1 VSKSLASRYRQAAF
15 KGVLL
20 QGMVAIVIAL
30 IVFIGWGA
38 NTAVSALVGGFV
50 VVLPNFVFALY
61 SFRYVGA
68 SKTEQIY
75 ASIKRGNALKFMLT
89 ICLFAL
95 VFKYFSVMA
104 LPFFICYI
112 LVMFSQWYAHSFFN
126 H

>member
-1 VSKSLASRYRQAAF
+1 MSKSLASQYRQAAL

-30 IVFIGWGA
+30 IIFIGWGVA
-38 NTAVSALVGGFV
+38 AGFSALAGGFV
-50 VVLPNFVFALY
+50 LVLPNFVFALY

-95 VFKYFSVMA
+95 VFKYFSITAMS
-104 LPFFICYI
+104 FFSCYL
-112 LVMFSQWYAHSFFN
+112 LVMLSQWYANVFFN